1 MPSGGS
7 QPVSSLTDA
16 DPTLRTEERTNQIMV
31 LPLLY
36 GLGAK
41 DFVEPRGFVLL
52 KCQKCNIS
60 GPFLV
65 MDTKRKVT
73 LYSLPTLSVREQMVI
88 ECRACTQR
96 FAVPA
101 EMRTVFLS
109 QLLTEEEMMA
119 RLRNAGMTAVG
130 PTRERTYYQILQV
143 DPAADPEVIEA
154 AFRRLA
160 MKYHPDTSTDPE
172 ASNRM
177 REIIEA
183 RECLSNQE
191 RRLSYDRSIG
201 IARRPPGMRAEDI

>member
-1 MPSGGS
+1 
-7 QPVSSLTDA
+7 
-16 DPTLRTEERTNQIMV
+16 MV

-41 DFVEPRGFVLL
+41 DFVEPKGFVLL

-88 ECRACTQR
+88 ECRACAQR
-96 FAVPA
+96 FAVPP
-101 EMRTVFLS
+101 EMRETFLS
-109 QLLTEEEMMA
+109 QLLSEDEMMA
-119 RLRNAGMTAVG
+119 RLRHIGMTAVA
-130 PTRERTYYQILQV
+130 PSKERTYYQILQV

-160 MKYHPDTSTDPE
+160 MKYHPDTSTDPD

-183 RECLSNQE
+183 RECLSDQQ

-201 IARRPPGMRAEDI
+201 IARRPPGLRAEDI